1 MELKHIAGSTYYID
15 DDTNCN
21 IGLYMLNDNRCILI
35 DAGYEQEA
43 QALLDYLYANSLAP
57 AAIINTHGH
66 VDHAGADKFIKER
79 SGAIVYA
86 PCGESWVIEKP
97 ELEMIGLTGTPSFG
111 TLNDAFLRG
120 RHCHTDVTLQ
130 PGAVT
135 IYSVQLNAL
144 SLPGHSIDHMG
155 IATPDN
161 VLFCGDAVYTHE
173 FIKKY
178 KLPYISD
185 VAATF
190 STLEYLKDM
199 TYAYYVPSHGTVLR
213 DIRSAVEENVKLLKD
228 VLGYIVENLDEP
240 VTREELCINIMKHY
254 HVWMS
259 MAQHFLM
266 MSYTSALLRYLYE
279 GGIIGPVIE
288 NYSLKWK
295 ARV

>member
-1 MELKHIAGSTYYID
+1 MRLKHIGGRTYYID

-21 IGLYMLNDNRCILI
+21 IGLYVLNDSQCILI

-43 QALLDYLYANSLAP
+43 QALLDYLHANGLAP
-57 AAIINTHGH
+57 VVIINTHGH
-66 VDHAGADKFIKER
+66 VDHAGADEFIKER
-79 SGAIVYA
+79 SEATIYA
-86 PCGESWVIEKP
+86 PSGESWVIEKP

-111 TLNDAFLRG
+111 ALNDAFLRG

-130 PGAVT
+130 PGVVT

-144 SLPGHSIDHMG
+144 SLSGHSIDHMG

-185 VAATF
+185 VAATL

-240 VTREELCINIMKHY
+240 VTREELCINIMEHY

-259 MAQHFLM
+259 MPQHFLM

-279 GGIIGPVIE
+279 GGIIEPVIE